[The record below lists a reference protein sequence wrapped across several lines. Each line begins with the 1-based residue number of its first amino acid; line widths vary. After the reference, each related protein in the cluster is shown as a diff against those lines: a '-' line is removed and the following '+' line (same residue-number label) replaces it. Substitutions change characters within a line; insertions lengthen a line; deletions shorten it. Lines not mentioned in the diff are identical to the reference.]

1 MWNYKIID
9 NFLEQRHFDLL
20 CSKVK
25 NITDVKNQSWKRYV
39 HQVSSE
45 GKFLHSYG
53 PITDDG
59 KDLAPGILSEEE
71 TLDIFHAYN
80 NKFLEILKELA
91 PHKVASYKSSGIS
104 VVLTGK
110 DKKYPAHTDVSTKIL
125 STVVYIA
132 PEKNRGTI
140 IADNKELK
148 NSQEIEWKQNRAFIF
163 SSEKHPNPTWHGYSS
178 DGVSSRLTL
187 VWYMQNNLKDKRPAP
202 GDTGTF
208 VEQRKKG
215 IKLDDY

>member
-20 CSKVK
+20 CSKAKNFTGVK
-25 NITDVKNQSWKRYV
+25 NTSWKRYV

-71 TLDIFHAYN
+71 TLDIFHTYN
-80 NKFLEILKELA
+80 NRFLEILKELA
-91 PHKVASYKSSGIS
+91 PQKVSSYKSSGIS

-110 DKKYPAHTDVSTKIL
+110 DKKYPAHTDVSSKIL
-125 STVVYIA
+125 STVVYIT

-140 IADNKELK
+140 IADNEELQ
-148 NSQEIEWKQNRAFIF
+148 NSQEIEWKQNRAFTF
-163 SSEKHPNPTWHGYSS
+163 SAEAGVTWHAYKS
-178 DGVSSRLTL
+178 DGINPRLTL
-187 VWYMQNNLKDKRPAP
+187 VWYMQNNLKDKRPSPAQ
-202 GDTGTF
+202 TGTF
-208 VEQRKKG
+208 VEQRKNG
-215 IKLDDY
+215 IKLEDY